1 MISSNFSEFL
11 KNTPTKNPTNSPT
24 KASAHFNN
32 KRFCETKKKY
42 IKSCK
47 YCSVE
52 ITVKILDVT
61 DLAIIEKLIILL
73 SPFKKFTD
81 LISGSSYVTSSI
93 IIPGVS
99 KLLDFLDSYK
109 LKEQDIVSIAAKKM
123 FVALKDRS
131 KVYFKK

>member
-1 MISSNFSEFL
+1 M
-11 KNTPTKNPTNSPT
+11 
-24 KASAHFNN
+24 
-32 KRFCETKKKY
+32 
-42 IKSCK
+42 
-47 YCSVE
+47 E

-61 DLAIIEKLIILL
+61 DLVIIEKLIILL

-109 LKEQDIVSIAAKKM
+109 LKELDIVSIAAKKM
-123 FVALKDRS
+123 FSCA
-131 KVYFKK
+131 